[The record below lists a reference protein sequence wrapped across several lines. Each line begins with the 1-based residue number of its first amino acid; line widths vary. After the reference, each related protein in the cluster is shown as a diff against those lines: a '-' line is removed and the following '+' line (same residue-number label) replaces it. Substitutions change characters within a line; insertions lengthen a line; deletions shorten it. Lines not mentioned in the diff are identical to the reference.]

1 MEFDLD
7 IVLTN
12 PWCPEI
18 SKPPKE
24 IAAIKFPLHN
34 HSILVTIKQMRV
46 HEQIVH
52 TSDLTLGYCNSRA
65 MLPSIYSIALGHNL
79 P

>member
-24 IAAIKFPLHN
+24 IAAIKFPLHS

-46 HEQIVH
+46 HE
-52 TSDLTLGYCNSRA
+52 
-65 MLPSIYSIALGHNL
+65 
-79 P
+79 